1 MIPTISPYTI
11 FVIKYHLLGFY
22 HGLLTKLG
30 LLTSKHNK
38 DKNKIWKK
46 LNLNPNS
53 KLKIQIHVWLLN
65 KIKG

>member
-30 LLTSKHNK
+30 LL
-38 DKNKIWKK
+38 IK
-46 LNLNPNS
+46 LVNII
-53 KLKIQIHVWLLN
+53 KT
-65 KIKG
+65 KIKYEIN